1 MKEEEK
7 ALKFM
12 RKYIE
17 RVFQNQQVVATPVPE
32 ERLVGNKRVESTKR
46 SFGTPRVLFLST
58 HKKFLTELTKN
69 L

>member
-17 RVFQNQQVVATPVPE
+17 RVFQNYQVVATDAFKI
-32 ERLVGNKRVESTKR
+32 VGLQIRGDT
-46 SFGTPRVLFLST
+46 FFT
-58 HKKFLTELTKN
+58 
-69 L
+69 